1 MARAR
6 ISWNSAQ
13 ERRLRT
19 AVSKYN
25 AAISRMEKSGKYDV
39 LPNKT
44 TIAREKNFIETRD
57 ELYQREKELG
67 RILVKNKPDALDI
80 VGMDGYTAPKYL
92 ADEIKYAIRSI
103 NERRRNQREQL
114 LTRANSFRDEIPNN
128 VVSPLDEITMLS
140 NKNLINLNED
150 NYFNGDDLD
159 VLLDEMYP
167 QTYKYAELYKEQWE
181 QYNGDPMVS
190 DVIDYM
196 AENYPDELNLIF
208 ESGDDEVEINY
219 IYSSDKSSDK
229 TPEVNRHKN
238 IKDYWNEVYHQ
249 YHGENHPMYRG

>member
-6 ISWNSAQ
+6 IRWTGKQVHAL
-13 ERRLRT
+13 ER
-19 AVSKYN
+19 AINKYN
-25 AAISRMEKSGKYDV
+25 SEITNMENSGLYDV
-39 LPNKT
+39 TPNRT
-44 TIAREKNFIETRD
+44 TMTREQNLIETRD
-57 ELYQREKELG
+57 ELARRIDELT
-67 RILVKNKPDALDI
+67 RITENGADNVVDMNG
-80 VGMDGYTAPKYL
+80 VSAPKYL
-92 ADEIKYAIRSI
+92 KDEMGNALDSI
-103 NERRRNQREQL
+103 NARRKNQ
-114 LTRANSFRDEIPNN
+114 RDEILGDT
-128 VVSPLDEITMLS
+128 VSAAQEYTMYS
-140 NKNLINLNED
+140 NKNLADLNGLYYSD
-150 NYFNGDDLD
+150 GDDLD
-159 VLLDEMYP
+159 VLLEEYYP
-167 QTYKYAELYKEQWE
+167 QTYHYAEQYKAQWE

-249 YHGENHPMYRG
+249 YHGGNHPMYRG